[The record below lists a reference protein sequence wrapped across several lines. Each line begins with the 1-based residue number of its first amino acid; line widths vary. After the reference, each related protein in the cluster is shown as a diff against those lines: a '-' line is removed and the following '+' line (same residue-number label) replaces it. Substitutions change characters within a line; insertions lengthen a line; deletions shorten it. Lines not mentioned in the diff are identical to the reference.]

1 MDSEGPN
8 VGQSVRKPVSLNLLN
23 QMEDRSQLNEGPH
36 FGDKHRSCFA
46 WHAIG

>member
-8 VGQSVRKPVSLNLLN
+8 VGRAVRKPVRVNLPIAN
-23 QMEDRSQLNEGPH
+23 ADRSQLNESADFDDSPL
-36 FGDKHRSCFA
+36 SCFA